1 MTRSGATIW
10 HASLFDRAQWLTPVA
25 DGAPVGG
32 CRHAQLQRRLPG
44 TKQPFEG
51 RALVSERAHMP
62 HLHPARCPSDQQ
74 GIMLTGPGG
83 ELLGVADAAE
93 GSLGVGVTQ
102 QSLEDEQG
110 RLV

>member
-51 RALVSERAHMP
+51 RALVSERAHVP
-62 HLHPARCPSDQQ
+62 HLHPARRPSDQQ
-74 GIMLTGPGG
+74 GIMLMGPGG
-83 ELLGVADAAE
+83 ELPRVADAAD
-93 GSLGVGVTQ
+93 SALGV
-102 QSLEDEQG
+102 E
-110 RLV
+110 